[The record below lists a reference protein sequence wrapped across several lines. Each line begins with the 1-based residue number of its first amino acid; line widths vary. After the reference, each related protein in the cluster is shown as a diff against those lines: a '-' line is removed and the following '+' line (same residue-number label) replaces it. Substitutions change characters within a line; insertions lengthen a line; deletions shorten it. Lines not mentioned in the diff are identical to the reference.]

1 MKVLMLGWEFPP
13 HITGGLATACAG
25 LCEGLHRHGVEVT
38 FVIPRAHGDEDQ
50 RFARVIG
57 CKEIEVDDEWSE
69 RETVAV
75 RERVRV
81 RERERERVRSAAREV
96 ARVGLKEVAHTA
108 FSERPSFVLPPA
120 DAPRPSAYATPAAL
134 EVWLAALAPRGIVR
148 ETVATRRVEREIT
161 IESVPGEESELERL
175 QQIEVRRRARCTL
188 EFTGRYGSDLFGEVE
203 RYARCAA
210 ELARREHFD
219 LVHAHDWMTF
229 PAGIAAARALG
240 RPLACHVHACEYDR
254 SGDHPDTRI
263 RDLEQLGLDHA
274 DRVVC
279 VSHYTSRQLARRYR
293 VDESKLRVVHNA
305 VNKGDQARS
314 TGSQKHIPEPVVLFL
329 GRVTYQKGPDYFLEA
344 AARVVAVE
352 PHVKFVMVGSGDML
366 PKMVERAARMGLA
379 RNVHFTGFL
388 KGADVERVYSLAD
401 IYVMPSVSEPFGISP
416 LEALA
421 LDVPVIV
428 SRQSG
433 VSEVLRNALKVDFWD
448 VQDIANKILALLR
461 YPALREHLL
470 DAGRDEVRAMSWEE
484 RAGALERIYL
494 ELAHL

>member
-38 FVIPRAHGDEDQ
+38 FVVPRAHGDEDQ
-50 RFARVIG
+50 RFARVVG
-57 CKEIEVDDEWSE
+57 CNEVEVDDEWTE
-69 RETVAV
+69 RELRRVSASEPGAVVEHETVTWRA
-75 RERVRV
+75 
-81 RERERERVRSAAREV
+81 ERE
-96 ARVGLKEVAHTA
+96 
-108 FSERPSFVLPPA
+108 SFVLPPH
-120 DAPRPSAYATPAAL
+120 DAPRPSAYETPSAL
-134 EVWLAALAPRGIVR
+134 EAWLESLAPRVGERWRVHADVQLVR
-148 ETVATRRVEREIT
+148 GHAAANTVERT
-161 IESVPGEESELERL
+161 EEV
-175 QQIEVRRRARCTL
+175 EVRRHARRRL

-210 ELARREHFD
+210 ELARREVFD
-219 LVHAHDWMTF
+219 VIHAHDWMTF
-229 PAGIAAARALG
+229 PAGIASARASG
-240 RPLACHVHACEYDR
+240 KPLACHVHATEYDR
-254 SGDHPDTRI
+254 SGDTPNTRI

-274 DRVVC
+274 ERVVC
-279 VSHYTSRQLARRYR
+279 VSHYTAQKLQRHYR
-293 VDESKLRVVHNA
+293 VAENKLRVVHNA
-305 VNKGDQARS
+305 VNKSEQARS
-314 TGSQKHIPEPVVLFL
+314 VGSERHIPEPVVLFL

-352 PHVKFVMVGSGDML
+352 PRVKFVMVGSGDML

-379 RNVHFTGFL
+379 RHVHFTGFL

-470 DAGRDEVRAMSWEE
+470 DAGRDEVRAMSWDE
-484 RAGALERIYL
+484 RAGVLAGVYR
-494 ELAHL
+494 ELASA

>member
-57 CKEIEVDDEWSE
+57 CNEVEVDDEWSE

-75 RERVRV
+75 RERVRGV
-81 RERERERVRSAAREV
+81 AREV
-96 ARVGLKEVAHTA
+96 VRV
-108 FSERPSFVLPPA
+108 ERRESSAAEPRERASFVLPPA
-120 DAPRPSAYATPAAL
+120 DAPRPSAYETPAAL
-134 EVWLAALAPRGIVR
+134 EAWLASFAPRTLEQSGVR
-148 ETVATRRVEREIT
+148 TRVEHELTVER
-161 IESVPGEESELERL
+161 VPGEDSEAERL
-175 QQIEVRRRARCTL
+175 EEREVRRSARRTL

-210 ELARREHFD
+210 EIARRERFD

-229 PAGIAAARALG
+229 PAGIAAARESG

-254 SGDHPDTRI
+254 SGDHPNTRI

-279 VSHYTSRQLARRYR
+279 VSHYTAQQLTRRYR

-305 VNKGDQARS
+305 VNKGDQART

-433 VSEVLRNALKVDFWD
+433 VSEVLHNALKVDFWD

-470 DAGRDEVRAMSWEE
+470 EAGGDEVRAMSWEE
-484 RAGALERIYL
+484 RAGALERVYR
-494 ELAHL
+494 ELAPA

>member
-57 CKEIEVDDEWSE
+57 CNEIEVDDEWNE

-75 RERVRV
+75 RECVRG
-81 RERERERVRSAAREV
+81 AAREV
-96 ARVGLKEVAHTA
+96 ARFGLEEVVHIAS
-108 FSERPSFVLPPA
+108 SERPSFVLPPA

-134 EVWLAALAPRGIVR
+134 EAWLAALAPRSVVR

-161 IESVPGEESELERL
+161 IESVPGEESEVERL
-175 QQIEVRRRARCTL
+175 EQIEVRRRARRML
-188 EFTGRYGSDLFGEVE
+188 EFTGRYGSDLFGEVK

-210 ELARREHFD
+210 ELARRKHFD

-279 VSHYTSRQLARRYR
+279 VSHYTSQQLARRYR

-366 PKMVERAARMGLA
+366 PKMIERAARMGLA

-484 RAGALERIYL
+484 RAGALERVYR
-494 ELAHL
+494 EFAHL

>member
-1 MKVLMLGWEFPP
+1 MRVLMLGWEFPP

-25 LCEGLHRHGVEVT
+25 LCEGLHRHGVDVT

-50 RFARVIG
+50 SLVRVVG
-57 CKEIEVDDEWSE
+57 CNEIEVDDEWSE
-69 RETVAV
+69 RETVGV
-75 RERVRV
+75 RERVHGRCAESAQLET
-81 RERERERVRSAAREV
+81 REF
-96 ARVGLKEVAHTA
+96 AHA
-108 FSERPSFVLPPA
+108 EPGERPSFVLPPA
-120 DAPRPSAYATPAAL
+120 DAPQPSAYATPATL
-134 EVWLAALAPRGIVR
+134 DGWLATLAPHARTGVR
-148 ETVATRRVEREIT
+148 STSARRTPERDVT
-161 IESVPGEESELERL
+161 IERSSGEDSEIERL
-175 QQIEVRRRARCTL
+175 LQVEVRRHARRTL
-188 EFTGRYGSDLFGEVE
+188 EFTGRYGGELFGEVE
-203 RYARCAA
+203 RFARCVAA
-210 ELARREHFD
+210 LARREHFD

-279 VSHYTSRQLARRYR
+279 VSHYTAQQLARRYR

-305 VNKGDQARS
+305 VNKSDQARA
-314 TGSQKHIPEPVVLFL
+314 TGSQRHIPEPVVLFL
-329 GRVTYQKGPDYFLEA
+329 GRVTFQKGPDYFLEA

-352 PHVKFVMVGSGDML
+352 PRVKFVMVGSGDML
-366 PKMVERAARMGLA
+366 PKMIERAARMGLA
-379 RNVHFTGFL
+379 RNMHFTGFL
-388 KGADVERVYSLAD
+388 KGADVERIYSLAD

-470 DAGRDEVRAMSWEE
+470 DAGREEVRAMSWEE
-484 RAGALERIYL
+484 RAGVLECVYR
-494 ELAHL
+494 EVAHA

>member
-57 CKEIEVDDEWSE
+57 CNEVEVDDEWSE

-75 RERVRV
+75 RERVRG
-81 RERERERVRSAAREV
+81 AARETV
-96 ARVGLKEVAHTA
+96 QVLTREVVHI
-108 FSERPSFVLPPA
+108 EQRDRPSFVLPPA

-134 EVWLAALAPRGIVR
+134 EAWLEALAPRG
-148 ETVATRRVEREIT
+148 VARATIATHKLEHEVSIERIPGAESEVER
-161 IESVPGEESELERL
+161 LE
-175 QQIEVRRRARCTL
+175 QVEVRRSARRTL

-210 ELARREHFD
+210 EIARRERFD

-254 SGDHPDTRI
+254 SGDHPNTRI

-279 VSHYTSRQLARRYR
+279 VSHYTSQQLTRRYR

-305 VNKGDQARS
+305 VNKGDQART

-484 RAGALERIYL
+484 RAGALERVYR
-494 ELAHL
+494 ELAHA

>member
-25 LCEGLHRHGVEVT
+25 LCEGLYRHGVEVT

-57 CKEIEVDDEWSE
+57 CDEVEVDDEWSD
-69 RETVAV
+69 RESIAV
-75 RERVRV
+75 RVRV
-81 RERERERVRSAAREV
+81 RGTAREVVRGAAREV
-96 ARVGLKEVAHTA
+96 VRVQRRGSVAA
-108 FSERPSFVLPPA
+108 EPRERRSFVLPPA
-120 DAPRPSAYATPAAL
+120 DAPHPSAYETPAAL
-134 EVWLAALAPRGIVR
+134 EAWLASIAPSALEQSGVR
-148 ETVATRRVEREIT
+148 TRVDHEFTVVRLPGEDSEVERL
-161 IESVPGEESELERL
+161 EEREL
-175 QQIEVRRRARCTL
+175 RRRARRTL

-203 RYARCAA
+203 RFARCAA
-210 ELARREHFD
+210 EIARREHFD

-229 PAGIAAARALG
+229 PAGILAARESG

-254 SGDHPDTRI
+254 SGDHPNTRI

-279 VSHYTSRQLARRYR
+279 VSHYTARQLARRYR

-305 VNKGDQARS
+305 VNKGDQART

-448 VQDIANKILALLR
+448 VQEIANKILALLR

-470 DAGRDEVRAMSWEE
+470 EAGGDEVRAMSWEE
-484 RAGALERIYL
+484 RAGDLERVYR
-494 ELAHL
+494 ELTPA